1 MKKIF
6 LIFSVV
12 TAPVW
17 AGAQTIANAGM
28 EAWRSNSAGTSPV
41 VPIAA
46 PVAWFGLDSLVISAG
61 QAFGSLIGAGDNWN
75 RQTYEENTFVHGG
88 SAAVKLISVK
98 QDTLGILPGTLVNA
112 QPLLNLSAVTGG
124 GNATDAII
132 FEGGTSTTLRPT
144 SVSAWVAYLPGKDAT
159 TGAFGGPDK
168 GLLNV
173 QAIATVDG
181 ADSVVGNAAAIIDP
195 STAYVSVTAPVT
207 YTTTAYN
214 VHTVRI
220 IFSGGGGTGAPLDSS
235 ILYVDDVSMVG
246 EPQAVK
252 NVYNSNSY
260 KVYPNPRQQQAVRYC
275 RQVQY
280 RRADTAYCHRQC
292 GNAQNT
298 YRPQQRSRPECTG
311 SGHVSV
317 PDYKPG
323 WPHFANRQGA
333 SDPVKQ

>member
-6 LIFSVV
+6 LGLSFVV
-12 TAPVW
+12 APLLVD
-17 AGAQTIANAGM
+17 AQTIANAGM

-46 PVAWFGLDSLVISAG
+46 PVSWYGLDSLVISAG
-61 QAFGSLIGAGDNWN
+61 QAFGPLIGGGSDWN

-112 QPLLNLSAVTGG
+112 QPLLNLSAITGG
-124 GNATDAII
+124 GDATDAIL
-132 FEGGTSTTLRPT
+132 FEGGTPTTLRPT
-144 SVSAWVAYLPGKDAT
+144 SVTAWVAYMPGKDTT
-159 TGAFGGPDK
+159 TGAFGGPDR

-181 ADSVVGNAAAIIDP
+181 VDSIVGTAVGTIDP

-220 IFSGGGGTGAPLDSS
+220 IFASGGGLGAALDSS

-246 EPQAVK
+246 EPQYVR
-252 NVYNSNSY
+252 NVYNAHTY
-260 KVYPNPRQQQAVRYC
+260 KVHPNPASNKLYVSGKGEKGDEIIVLSLMGSVVLRKPLDDSMEADLTNLTSGMYFYRITNNTGITIQTGKVQIVR
-275 RQVQY
+275 
-280 RRADTAYCHRQC
+280 
-292 GNAQNT
+292 
-298 YRPQQRSRPECTG
+298 
-311 SGHVSV
+311 
-317 PDYKPG
+317 
-323 WPHFANRQGA
+323 
-333 SDPVKQ
+333 